1 MLTNNGRIILRALLW
16 KYPFGTNLG
25 GFNQWQKRQ

>member
-16 KYPFGTNLG
+16 KYPFGNNSG
-25 GFNQWQKRQ
+25 GFDQWTKI